1 VKRVLLIGGTGQLGT
16 AIRRGWSD
24 CRIEAPSHDELAI
37 ERSDELREAI
47 GRFRPD
53 TVVNAAAFHNVDLCE
68 REPERA
74 FAINALAVS
83 RAARIAHDHDVL
95 FVTISTDY
103 VFDGKTEHPY
113 TESDPPHPLSAYGAS
128 KLAGEYLVERLHAR
142 AFVVRTCGVYGERA
156 STRGDGAFIDR
167 ILAQAR
173 ASQPVRVVAD
183 VVASPTFAGDLAG
196 ALRALIETE
205 AFGLYHAV
213 NSGPVSW
220 YDFAAEALRAAGVA
234 AAIEPIGADQWKA
247 PATRPRFSALENARL
262 RSLGIAMPSW
272 RDGNAAYIGLRVR

>member
-1 VKRVLLIGGTGQLGT
+1 VKRILLIGGAGQLGT
-16 AIRRGWSD
+16 AIRRSWSD
-24 CRIEAPSHDELAI
+24 CHIEAPSHDELAI
-37 ERSDELREAI
+37 ERTDELSEAI
-47 GRFRPD
+47 ERFHPD
-53 TVVNAAAFHNVDLCE
+53 TILNAAAFHNVDLCE

-74 FAINALAVS
+74 FEINALAVG
-83 RAARIAHDHDVL
+83 RAARLARDRDLL

-103 VFDGKTEHPY
+103 VFDGKTERPY
-113 TESDPPHPLSAYGAS
+113 TESDAPHPLSAYGAS
-128 KLAGEYLVERLHAR
+128 KLAGEYLVERLHGR

-156 STRGDGAFIDR
+156 SSQGNGAFIDR

-196 ALRALIETE
+196 ALRALIETD
-205 AFGLYHAV
+205 AYGLYHAV

-220 YDFAAEALRAAGVA
+220 YDFAGEALRAAGA
-234 AAIEPIGADQWKA
+234 EAAIEPIKAEEWKA

-262 RSLGIAMPSW
+262 QSLGITMPSW
-272 RDGNAAYIGLRVR
+272 RDGIAAYLGLRVR

>member
-1 VKRVLLIGGTGQLGT
+1 MKRVLLIGGTGRLGT

-24 CRIEAPSHDELAI
+24 CSIESPAHDQLAI
-37 ERSDELREAI
+37 ERSDELSDVIERL
-47 GRFRPD
+47 RPD
-53 TVVNAAAFHNVDLCE
+53 VIVNAAAFHNVDLCE

-74 FAINALAVS
+74 FEVNALAVG
-83 RAARIAHDHDVL
+83 RAARLARERDVV

-103 VFDGKTEHPY
+103 VFDGKTERPY
-113 TESDPPHPLSAYGAS
+113 TESDAPHPLSAYGAS

-142 AFVVRTCGVYGERA
+142 AFVVRTCGVYGER
-156 STRGDGAFIDR
+156 SSSEGNAFIDR

-173 ASQPVRVVAD
+173 ASQPIRVVAD
-183 VVASPTFAGDLAG
+183 VVASPTFAGDLAH

-205 AFGLYHAV
+205 AYGLYHAV
-213 NSGPVSW
+213 NAGAVSW
-220 YDFAAEALRAAGVA
+220 YDFAGEALRGAGITA
-234 AAIEPIGADQWKA
+234 TIEPIGADAWKA

-272 RDGNAAYIGLRVR
+272 REGIAAYLGLRVR